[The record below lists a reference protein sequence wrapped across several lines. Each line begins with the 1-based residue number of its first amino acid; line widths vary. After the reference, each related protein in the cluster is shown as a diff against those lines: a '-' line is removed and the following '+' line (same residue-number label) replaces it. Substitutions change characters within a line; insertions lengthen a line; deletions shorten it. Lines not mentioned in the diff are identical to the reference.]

1 MIRYGVQEPRDEIL
15 ICIHDQID
23 QCVPSSRQLI
33 KNVSDQ
39 TLFKLN
45 EKFFVVVSKD
55 LEEMIMFGKAFF
67 KAAVIVPTG
76 IDIVDASV
84 VNVEITDKFQ
94 IINLRDRVKD
104 IVLHK
109 ADKIDLANNV
119 FYLDGSS
126 EEAFEKSL
134 EWQNKKFSLGH
145 GAFFYPVNNEP
156 THELTMPKVQQLVTP
171 AAGLN
176 WVDYLN
182 KYGYDENTI
191 VRFYDYSYLALDCM
205 KEVVLHYNGGS
216 YKDFIM
222 KLGRSKFKFIGRE
235 WDYGFASM
243 YNDKEPDNWIH
254 IVNTVKFDFVHI
266 NLLENIDIASL
277 VDNEPGTFI
286 NFSNIFSYYLT
297 SAFYSL
303 QTRIDAEQRIL
314 DSLKDYDC
322 YVGFITR
329 AADTYCTDPHLA
341 GHISTFTNKQQ
352 LRLPTWYESN

>member
-1 MIRYGVQEPRDEIL
+1 VIKYGNTNHSDIL
-15 ICIHDQID
+15 VCVLDQID
-23 QCVPSSRQLI
+23 QCVPSSRNLI

-39 TLFKLN
+39 TLFKLS
-45 EKFFVVVSKD
+45 EKFFIVVSKD
-55 LEEMIMFGKAFF
+55 LEEMLMFAKAFF

-76 IDIVDASV
+76 IDILDVSV
-84 VNVEITDKFQ
+84 VDIELTDKFQ
-94 IINLRDRVKD
+94 IINLKDKAKD
-104 IVLHK
+104 ILLHK
-109 ADKIDLANNV
+109 ANKMDLANNI
-119 FYLDGSS
+119 FYVDGST

-156 THELTMPKVQQLVTP
+156 MHDLQMPKIQQLVTP

-176 WVDYLN
+176 WVNYLN
-182 KYGYDENTI
+182 RYGYDENTT

-222 KLGRSKFKFIGRE
+222 KLGRSKFRFIGRE

-243 YNDKEPDNWIH
+243 YNDNEPENWLH

-266 NLLENIDIASL
+266 NVLENFDVKSL
-277 VDNEPGTFI
+277 VDDCPGTFV

-303 QTRIDAEQRIL
+303 KTRLDAEQRIINDL
-314 DSLKDYDC
+314 MSYDC
-322 YVGFITR
+322 YVGFVTR
-329 AADTYCTDPHLA
+329 AGNVYNKDPQLA
-341 GHISTFTNKQQ
+341 GHISKFNNVEKLQ
-352 LRLPTWYESN
+352 LPTWYETN

>member
-1 MIRYGVQEPRDEIL
+1 MIRYGIVPPQQDIL
-15 ICIHDQID
+15 ICMLDTID
-23 QCVPSSRQLI
+23 QCVPSSHQLL

-39 TLFKLN
+39 TLFKFR
-45 EKFFVVVSKD
+45 EKYFVVVSKD
-55 LEEMIMFGKAFF
+55 LEEMLMFGKAFF

-76 IDIVDASV
+76 IDILDPNV
-84 VNVEITDKFQ
+84 VSIEESDQFQ
-94 IINLRDRVKD
+94 IIDLRDRVKD

-109 ADKIDLANNV
+109 ADKLALAQNI

-126 EEAFEKSL
+126 EESFTRGL

-156 THELTMPKVQQLVTP
+156 TYDLGLAKISQLVTP

-176 WVDYLN
+176 WVNYLV
-182 KYGYDENTI
+182 KYGYDENTV

-222 KLGRSKFKFIGRE
+222 RLGKSKFKFIGKE

-243 YNDKEPDNWIH
+243 YHDEEPDDWIK

-266 NLLENIDIASL
+266 NLLENIDIADL
-277 VDNEPGTFI
+277 VDNKPNTFV

-303 QTRIDAEQRIL
+303 QSRIDAEQRIIN
-314 DSLKDYDC
+314 SLKDYDC
-322 YVGFITR
+322 HLGFITR
-329 AADTYCTDPHLA
+329 AADVFCNNPTLC
-341 GHISTFTNKQQ
+341 GHISTFTNNNN
-352 LRLPTWYESN
+352 LRLPTWHENN

>member
-1 MIRYGVQEPRDEIL
+1 ME
-15 ICIHDQID
+15 
-23 QCVPSSRQLI
+23 
-33 KNVSDQ
+33 
-39 TLFKLN
+39 
-45 EKFFVVVSKD
+45 
-55 LEEMIMFGKAFF
+55 
-67 KAAVIVPTG
+67 
-76 IDIVDASV
+76 
-84 VNVEITDKFQ
+84 
-94 IINLRDRVKD
+94 
-104 IVLHK
+104 
-109 ADKIDLANNV
+109 LAKNV
-119 FYLDGSS
+119 FYLDGFT
-126 EEAFEKSL
+126 EEGFEKSL

-156 THELTMPKVQQLVTP
+156 THEIDMPKIQQLVTP

-176 WVDYLN
+176 WVEYLN

-222 KLGRSKFKFIGRE
+222 KLGRSKFKFINRE
-235 WDYGFASM
+235 WDYGFASL
-243 YNDKEPDNWIH
+243 YEDVEPENWIH

-266 NLLENIDIASL
+266 NLLENIDITHL
-277 VDNEPGTFI
+277 VDKEPGTFI

-303 QTRIDAEQRIL
+303 QTRMNAEQRIL

-329 AADTYCTDPHLA
+329 ASDVYCDNPKLA
-341 GHISTFTNKQQ
+341 GHISTFAEPQQ

>member
-1 MIRYGVQEPRDEIL
+1 LIKYGNKDHSEIVV
-15 ICIHDQID
+15 CILDQID

-39 TLFKLN
+39 TLFKLS
-45 EKFFVVVSKD
+45 EKFFIVVSKD
-55 LEEMIMFGKAFF
+55 LDEMLMFAKAFF
-67 KAAVIVPTG
+67 KAAIIVPTG
-76 IDIVDASV
+76 IDILDANVVD
-84 VNVEITDKFQ
+84 VELTDEFQ
-94 IINLRDRVKD
+94 IINLKDKARD
-104 IVLHK
+104 ILLHK
-109 ADKIDLANNV
+109 ANKIDLANNI
-119 FYLDGSS
+119 FYVDGFT
-126 EEAFEKSL
+126 EQAFEKSL

-156 THELTMPKVQQLVTP
+156 THDLQISKIQQLVTP

-176 WVDYLN
+176 WIDYLN
-182 KYGYDENTI
+182 KYGYDEKTT

-243 YNDKEPDNWIH
+243 YNDNEPENWLH

-266 NLLENIDIASL
+266 NLLENIDIASF
-277 VDNEPGTFI
+277 VENTPGTFV

-303 QTRIDAEQRIL
+303 QTRVEAEERIL
-314 DSLKDYDC
+314 SSLKNYDC
-322 YVGFITR
+322 HIGFVTR
-329 AADTYCTDPHLA
+329 AADVYCVDPLLA
-341 GHISTFTNKQQ
+341 GHISKFDSVKNLK
-352 LRLPTWYESN
+352 LPTWYENN